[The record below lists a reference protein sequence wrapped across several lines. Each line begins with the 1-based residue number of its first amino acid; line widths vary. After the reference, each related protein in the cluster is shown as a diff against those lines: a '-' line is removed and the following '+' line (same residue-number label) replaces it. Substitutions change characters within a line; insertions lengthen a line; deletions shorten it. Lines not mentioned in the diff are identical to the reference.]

1 MLIFLWL
8 PFKGRRIEWPKSWI
22 WRTLVK
28 VMNIFYKWH
37 FHNAS
42 KEVFWSKKFWI
53 SCTGSK
59 VPFWQ
64 FFHSAK
70 MALLIPCMKFKFSFG
85 QKASFEAIWKFH
97 LQKIFITFTRVRQI
111 QDLGQSKDKL
121 RLFSKRTHRISKIL
135 FNLGSCEFLA
145 RLESKI
151 RKCLFFD
158 GSLL

>member
-1 MLIFLWL
+1 MPFCTFTDLNPGFGGPWNKLWIFLVNGTFIV
-8 PFKGRRIEWPKSWI
+8 PQKKS
-22 WRTLVK
+22 
-28 VMNIFYKWH
+28 FGQ
-37 FHNAS
+37 
-42 KEVFWSKKFWI
+42 KKFWI

-64 FFHSAK
+64 NEKIAK
-70 MALLIPCMKFKFSFG
+70 MALLNLCMKFKNFFG
-85 QKASFEAIWKFH
+85 QKTSFEALWKCH
-97 LQKIFITFTRVRQI
+97 LQKIFITFSRVRQI
-111 QDLGQSKDKL
+111 QDLGQSKYKL
-121 RLFSKRTHRISKIL
+121 RLFSKRTHGISKIL